1 VELLFVVL
9 LGFCIG
15 LAIRTAIPGH
25 DTYGSALVP
34 SIAAAVSA
42 VVWVILTWSGW
53 KFDGGWIWVVSL
65 VSGGIVAL
73 ILALVIPRS
82 RRTNDQA
89 MLQQLSKPAS

>member
-9 LGFCIG
+9 LGFGIG

-34 SIAAAVSA
+34 SIGAAVSA
-42 VVWVILTWSGW
+42 IVWEILTWVGW

-65 VSGGIVAL
+65 VAGGVVAL
-73 ILALVIPRS
+73 VLALVIPRS

-89 MLQQLSKPAS
+89 LLQQLSKPVG